1 MCRAEMAQGRG
12 ILLRRKYRAMGAF
25 PEKLQD
31 TLPCGRNSLW
41 LKNVPD

>member
-1 MCRAEMAQGRG
+1 
-12 ILLRRKYRAMGAF
+12 MGAF